1 MGPWRSARPG
11 AMARTSVSPHSSRRV
26 NPDARGS
33 NCGSGFVSSSM
44 TGAWFRSVSG
54 CVRSAAGSGGLAD
67 RRTRLAIAC
76 SLLARWYS
84 RSRCATS
91 IRVSICHDCFR
102 PGRWLAIV
110 RGLAAGCLLDI
121 MPLCSYDSTMSKPIG
136 DQLRRAINN
145 ASMSRYELCQRVALD
160 QASMSKFMKRERG
173 LSLETIDRIGRV
185 LGLALVAA
193 PKRRTNR
200 RVTHG

>member
-1 MGPWRSARPG
+1 
-11 AMARTSVSPHSSRRV
+11 
-26 NPDARGS
+26 
-33 NCGSGFVSSSM
+33 
-44 TGAWFRSVSG
+44 
-54 CVRSAAGSGGLAD
+54 
-67 RRTRLAIAC
+67 
-76 SLLARWYS
+76 
-84 RSRCATS
+84 
-91 IRVSICHDCFR
+91 
-102 PGRWLAIV
+102 
-110 RGLAAGCLLDI
+110 
-121 MPLCSYDSTMSKPIG
+121 MSKPIG